1 MLELLEAG
9 IEVHTTVDVQHLES
23 LNDVV
28 AQLTQVEVRETVPDA
43 VLERA
48 EEIELVDV
56 SIEELLDRLRE
67 GKV

>member
-1 MLELLEAG
+1 VLELLEAG